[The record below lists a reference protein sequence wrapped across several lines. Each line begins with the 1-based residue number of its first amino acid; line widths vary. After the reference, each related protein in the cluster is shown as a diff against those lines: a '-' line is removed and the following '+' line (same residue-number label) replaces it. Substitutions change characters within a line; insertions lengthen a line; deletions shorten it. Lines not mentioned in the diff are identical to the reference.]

1 VLFDKLRKGRVRHD
15 SRSKDRAH
23 RYSHQP

>member
-15 SRSKDRAH
+15 SRAKDRAH
-23 RYSHQP
+23 RYSHRP